1 MRHSTVRSLLI
12 PLTAVSLTTSS
23 VDAQSGSRGRSTPR
37 TGTEVLERMRAAYDG
52 KWYHTLTFVQT
63 TIQKSPN
70 GPDVRQTWYE
80 TVAHTPETGTRI
92 RIDINDPSQGN
103 GVTSTNDSTWT
114 VRGGTLQAARAGG
127 NPFLPF
133 IEGVYVQPV
142 ERTVREIAPLKVDM
156 SDVRAA
162 TWDGR
167 AVWVVGAAAG
177 DTTSPQFWI
186 DAERNVLLRLI
197 LRPNE
202 SAPPLDVHLSD
213 YVPLGGGMLATKI
226 AMYSGGVLR
235 TAQHYTEWK
244 ADVPVDPALFDVTKW
259 MTAKHWANK

>member
-1 MRHSTVRSLLI
+1 MRYGTSRSFLVTLLAAA
-12 PLTAVSLTTSS
+12 LAGSS
-23 VDAQSGSRGRSTPR
+23 VEAQSRSGSRATPR
-37 TGTEVLERMRAAYDG
+37 TGAEVLERMRAAYDG

-63 TIQKSPN
+63 TIQRRAD

-92 RIDINDPSQGN
+92 RIDINDLSEGN

-142 ERTVREIAPLKVDM
+142 ERTLREIAPLKVDL
-156 SDVRAA
+156 SKVRAA
-162 TWDGR
+162 KWDGR
-167 AVWVVGAAAG
+167 DAWVVGAAEE

-197 LRPNE
+197 VRPNE
-202 SAPPLDVHLSD
+202 TAPPLDVRLAG
-213 YVPLGGGMLATKI
+213 YVPLGGGMLATKVD
-226 AMYSGGVLR
+226 MYSGGVLR
-235 TAQHYTEWK
+235 TAQQYTEWK
-244 ADVPVDPALFDVTKW
+244 ADVPIDPALFDVSKW
-259 MTAKHWANK
+259 MTAKHWAKR